1 MPARGYRCPPVVDAV
16 VLRARARLGGLAV
29 LVLGIEWARVLLARE
44 PEVALAA
51 LLGGGLALTAVGVA
65 HGPRSLGLGTE
76 HLPVRVLGGLAL
88 AAALLLPAA
97 VRAETGP
104 HLAAPW
110 AGAAVAVSVGEELAF
125 RGALFRVLEET
136 GGGAAAVL
144 GTTILWTAAHALSH
158 PPAFLG
164 AVAGAGLLL
173 GVWRWLAR
181 DLVGPTIAHVTADLA
196 LAAP

>member
-1 MPARGYRCPPVVDAV
+1 MVDAV
-16 VLRARARLGGLAV
+16 VLRARARFGLLAV
-29 LVLGIEWARVLLARE
+29 LVLGIEWARVLLARQ
-44 PEVALAA
+44 PDLALAA
-51 LLGGGLALTAVGVA
+51 LLGGGLALIALGLA
-65 HGPRSLGLGTE
+65 HGPRAIGLGTDR
-76 HLPVRVLGGLAL
+76 LAVRILGGLAL

-97 VRAETGP
+97 VRAEAGP

-110 AGAAVAVSVGEELAF
+110 ASAAVAVSVGEELVF
-125 RGALFRVLEET
+125 RGALFRALDEI

-158 PPAFLG
+158 PPAFLV
-164 AVAGAGLLL
+164 AVAAAGLLL
-173 GVWRWLAR
+173 GVWRWIAR

>member
-1 MPARGYRCPPVVDAV
+1 M
-16 VLRARARLGGLAV
+16 LAV
-29 LVLGIEWARVLLARE
+29 LVLGIEWGRVLLARE
-44 PEVALAA
+44 PELALAA
-51 LLGGGLALTAVGVA
+51 LLGGGFALTALGLA
-65 HGPRSLGLGTE
+65 HGPGRIGLGTDR
-76 HLPVRVLGGLAL
+76 LPVRVLGGLTL

-97 VRAETGP
+97 VRGEAGL

-110 AGAAVAVSVGEELAF
+110 ALAAVAVSVGQELVF
-125 RGALFRVLEET
+125 RGALFHALEEV

-164 AVAGAGLLL
+164 AVAAAGLLL
-173 GVWRWLAR
+173 GVWRWIAR

>member
-1 MPARGYRCPPVVDAV
+1 MVDAV
-16 VLRARARLGGLAV
+16 VLRARARFCVLAV
-29 LVLGIEWARVLLARE
+29 LALGTEWARVLLARE
-44 PEVALAA
+44 PELALAA
-51 LLGGGLALTAVGVA
+51 LLGGGFALSGLGLA
-65 HGPRSLGLGTE
+65 HGPRRIGLGTDR
-76 HLPVRVLGGLAL
+76 LPVRVLGGLAL
-88 AAALLLPAA
+88 GAVLLLPAA
-97 VRAETGP
+97 VRGEAGP

-110 AGAAVAVSVGEELAF
+110 AAAAVAVSLGEELVF
-125 RGALFRVLEET
+125 RGALFHALEEI

-144 GTTILWTAAHALSH
+144 GTTIVWTAAHALSH

-173 GVWRWLAR
+173 GVWRWMAR